1 MTERELKI
9 FFTSS
14 YQYSQAISYL
24 VEMMK
29 EDCSIN
35 IYFAKDVFNIL
46 KLQVL
51 SQPISKKT
59 CCCFIEYN
67 PNIIGVFVIKKLIV
81 C

>member
-1 MTERELKI
+1 MTKRELKI
-9 FFTSS
+9 FFTGS

-35 IYFAKDVFNIL
+35 IYFAKDVSNIL

-51 SQPISKKT
+51 SQHISKKT

-67 PNIIGVFVIKKLIV
+67 PNTVGVLLIV